1 MTSNPTCPF
10 DTVEIVNTPQNQY
23 TLEWSDN
30 KISLIVDK
38 APESGTEVVQI
49 RATAMGG
56 AFIESTIEIVILELE
71 NTEVSMMDIMAS
83 VAEFTQEVG
92 DLYFEFSFNLASFNT
107 SFVNIESQLPSVSFG
122 TIQIELGNGTDA

>member
-10 DTVEIVNTPQNQY
+10 DTVEIFNTSQNQY

-56 AFIESTIEIVILELE
+56 AFIESTIEIVILE
-71 NTEVSMMDIMAS
+71 
-83 VAEFTQEVG
+83 
-92 DLYFEFSFNLASFNT
+92 
-107 SFVNIESQLPSVSFG
+107 
-122 TIQIELGNGTDA
+122 